1 LRRITLIDDDRD
13 DDRLDDWH
21 DAPNHGARGPKP

>member
-13 DDRLDDWH
+13 DDRLDDRH
-21 DAPNHGARGPKP
+21 DAPNHGARGPRP